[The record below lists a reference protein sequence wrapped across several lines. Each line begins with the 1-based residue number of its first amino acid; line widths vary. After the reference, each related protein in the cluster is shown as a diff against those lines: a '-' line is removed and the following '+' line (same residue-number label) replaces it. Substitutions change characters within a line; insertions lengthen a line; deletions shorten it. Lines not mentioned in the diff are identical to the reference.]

1 MPRLELPA
9 GRPAYTYVVKG
20 KYWRFRYKGDNFA
33 LPGKPGEPKFE
44 DKYDEFVALVV
55 KPVTL
60 ASRPGRGT
68 FDWVMAKFFAD
79 AEFRALAT
87 RTQSNYHAFGKHVS
101 KYLGDCMMGITT
113 VEMLGE
119 VRNAMTLGYADVLRR
134 FVSRLYVF
142 ASDRGYVLAGLNP
155 ARCLRSIK
163 RKSKKGHEPWSIEE
177 INLMLKHAEGAI
189 RTLIIIALC
198 TGQRPGDVERMEWS
212 QILDDMVRVRQQKT
226 GELMTIPA
234 HPLLRAEL
242 ARLRSEGPVEGVI
255 VRKESGGP
263 IGDNGFGYRLKKLVR
278 SIPNMP
284 WRTPHGSRYAT
295 AGLLR
300 DAGCDVDQICS
311 IIGHRTYEMAVK
323 YFSRRKLAIEA
334 MGRLVMHG
342 ALHVPSSPK
351 ILAVAARATPREAG
365 APSCGSP
372 ATAPVCR
379 YVEPVVPAVSTCEA
393 VLI

>member
-1 MPRLELPA
+1 
-9 GRPAYTYVVKG
+9 
-20 KYWRFRYKGDNFA
+20 
-33 LPGKPGEPKFE
+33 
-44 DKYDEFVALVV
+44 
-55 KPVTL
+55 
-60 ASRPGRGT
+60 
-68 FDWVMAKFFAD
+68 
-79 AEFRALAT
+79 
-87 RTQSNYHAFGKHVS
+87 
-101 KYLGDCMMGITT
+101 
-113 VEMLGE
+113 
-119 VRNAMTLGYADVLRR
+119 
-134 FVSRLYVF
+134 
-142 ASDRGYVLAGLNP
+142 
-155 ARCLRSIK
+155 
-163 RKSKKGHEPWSIEE
+163 
-177 INLMLKHAEGAI
+177 
-189 RTLIIIALC
+189 
-198 TGQRPGDVERMEWS
+198 
-212 QILDDMVRVRQQKT
+212 
-226 GELMTIPA
+226 
-234 HPLLRAEL
+234 
-242 ARLRSEGPVEGVI
+242 
-255 VRKESGGP
+255 
-263 IGDNGFGYRLKKLVR
+263 
-278 SIPNMP
+278 MP